1 MVSFFLNGQLKWI
14 SEEEKLIKYLRENEN
29 LVSVKNGCNEGACGA
44 CMVLIDGKAT
54 KSCIVKG
61 KKLEG
66 KNVITIEG
74 LSQKYRKA
82 FAYAFTKA
90 GAVQCGFC
98 IPGMVISA
106 VGLFNKT
113 LNH

>member
-66 KNVITIEG
+66 K
-74 LSQKYRKA
+74 
-82 FAYAFTKA
+82 
-90 GAVQCGFC
+90 
-98 IPGMVISA
+98 M
-106 VGLFNKT
+106 
-113 LNH
+113 